1 MHGSMNTKCIVVGW
15 SICQVSVL
23 NSAEDFH
30 EIFASLYSSLISCA
44 IKQEEQTPIQTPFQ
58 TWM

>member
-1 MHGSMNTKCIVVGW
+1 MNIKFIVVGW

-23 NSAEDFH
+23 NSAEDLP

-44 IKQEEQTPIQTPFQ
+44 IIKEEQTPIQIPFQ